1 MGLTAAE
8 IDIAVHNPEVLA
20 MMERLAQYGLG
31 VCVPH
36 MHTATDAMASLPEGT
51 VQYEENLGVSFRR
64 EDDPAVLAAQ
74 PVSWF
79 WANGPRVTGRCRQ
92 GHG

>member
-1 MGLTAAE
+1 
-8 IDIAVHNPEVLA
+8 
-20 MMERLAQYGLG
+20 
-31 VCVPH
+31 
-36 MHTATDAMASLPEGT
+36 MASLPEGT